1 MLTINL
7 GNDSHDIIHF
17 VVIEEYLDQFG
28 LVHRLQVALVGT
40 IELPCITGLVDRV
53 ITPVILMTVNF
64 LVKSFH
70 CKGIFLIVELAKV
83 YPLSA
88 VFRPS
93 REGLNELLLVICRQ
107 VDSEPF

>member
-17 VVIEEYLDQFG
+17 VVIEEDLDQFG
-28 LVHRLQVALVGT
+28 LVHRLQVTLVGT
-40 IELPCITGLVDRV
+40 IELPSIPGLVYWV

-107 VDSEPF
+107 VDSEPL